1 MTRQLPRR
9 ATHHLMLAPS
19 WTTVRLFVH
28 VLAATVWVGGQFT
41 LAGLVPALRAAGP
54 DVPKLAAR
62 AFNRVA
68 WPAYGLLW
76 LTGIWNLLVLPSG
89 LSTEYMVTLF
99 VKILV
104 VLASGITAFL
114 HARATVEGSARRVRR
129 LHRRHRTGGAV
140 PRHPPA
146 RLTPARP
153 GLRRAPAHG
162 WSPGWVRGGHDC

>member
-1 MTRQLPRR
+1 
-9 ATHHLMLAPS
+9 MLAPS

-89 LSTEYMVTLF
+89 LSTDYMVTLF

-114 HARATVEGSARRVRR
+114 HARALSKAALAVFGAFTAVTALAALFLGIL
-129 LHRRHRTGGAV
+129 LHG
-140 PRHPPA
+140 
-146 RLTPARP
+146 
-153 GLRRAPAHG
+153 
-162 WSPGWVRGGHDC
+162 